1 LINSRSFT
9 CEKIIN
15 IDLRFREMLW
25 EKEQTVFEQSGQIV
39 SDSWV
44 RGVVKKGHKVND
56 KL

>member
-1 LINSRSFT
+1 MINSRSFT

-39 SDSWV
+39 SDSLV